1 MNPFPISPYTGRSGR
16 PDPSWAVERDWQI
29 QQQLEREQSRRPFS
43 TLAAR
48 LAGLV
53 REPNRPA
60 IPGEVIP
67 AAIPVAWFR
76 SG

>member
-1 MNPFPISPYTGRSGR
+1 MHPFPISPYSGRSGR
-16 PDPSWAVERDWQI
+16 PHPRWAVERDWEI
-29 QQQLEREQSRRPFS
+29 QQQLQREKSRRLVS

-48 LAGLV
+48 LASLV

-67 AAIPVAWFR
+67 ATIPVAWFR
-76 SG
+76 PS

>member
-1 MNPFPISPYTGRSGR
+1 MHSFPISPYTGRSGR
-16 PDPSWAVERDWQI
+16 PHPSWAVEREWQI
-29 QQQLEREQSRRPFS
+29 QQQLEREQSRRSFS

-48 LAGLV
+48 FASLV

-76 SG
+76 SA